1 MTIEKIN
8 NSIVFN
14 IEETQYVFPIN
25 SIYTINIGDII
36 TVRLKGNRRN
46 LFSFN
51 YHEVTNVTATDV
63 DDFINNLNNLM
74 FK

>member
-1 MTIEKIN
+1 MLIENFN
-8 NSIVFN
+8 NTIVFDKEN
-14 IEETQYVFPIN
+14 IQYIFPIN
-25 SIYTINIGDII
+25 SIYIISIGDII

-51 YHEVTNVTATDV
+51 YREVTNITASNI
-63 DDFINNLNNLM
+63 DDFIFQINSLI